1 MYKYNPFIMQN
12 IRANT
17 LIIGANNNPINKKVR
32 LNADFSIN
40 YKKNSI
46 IICSFI
52 EKQLCLHGKFLR
64 YLRSNGKN
72 HIINNYVKGN
82 ENERLFTFLF
92 FKFINLKFS
101 IMNKKFL
108 SVILFSAL
116 MVGTAG
122 TFTSCKDYDDDIEN
136 LQGQIT
142 SNKDAIAALESQIK
156 SGEWVSSV
164 TSTTNG
170 IVVTLGNGTSYT
182 ITNGEK
188 GEAGKDGVTPK
199 IAVNNDKI
207 QVSYDNGT
215 TWTDLISL
223 EDLKGEAGDAA
234 ATPTFSVGED
244 GHIYV
249 QYGEDGEKTD
259 LGVSTGGIYYVE
271 DGVKLTIHIP
281 NKDGEYE
288 DIVLPRAASISSIK
302 AVTVSSA
309 AVLSEGAD
317 IELTYGKAADN
328 GKYFDGTAFK
338 KGDILLPSKEAKNV
352 ISAQVNPTIADA
364 TVYNFYLA
372 NSKGSSIFTLSE
384 ATPNM
389 TEEPL
394 TRVATANKGIY
405 DMGITFV
412 SGVTEAQIKAA
423 KGAYAIATKDAYDNE
438 VLSSYDVTVDV
449 KAATTTTLDVTAT
462 TQEVEI
468 NKELD
473 LNDCVDMK
481 NVIDVQYYFATNQT
495 AAVDAAKATITGT
508 KIKGEVA
515 NKTVVVSVKYLTY
528 DGEVKDATK
537 TITVKFINPAT
548 ENAFT
553 QTLVLNADASK
564 NVLTFDVTSLI
575 GNTTSSAPSFFT
587 NIGNAKFTAAAK
599 DKNSNTD
606 KAKGDDAVGITAP
619 VAVAT
624 ADASTTP
631 NGYYKHTLTYRVNNA
646 TVIPGTYEAELTYGS
661 SPVNTVKL
669 TLIVEEN
676 VASYDFKPLDLYFT
690 GTNATAYGTPANSKI
705 TYNLKGL
712 FGITTWDNIAFTE
725 TVPENYK
732 DADGIQWTAN
742 AWLADAT
749 SGGITV
755 DKVATKNE
763 AAKTGNFGGAYEA
776 RSLKAT
782 YTPYANKNL
791 TATAYDFTLT
801 IKSSVFEGSLNYVK
815 KVKNEY
821 VTGDNKTIN
830 VAAAN
835 AKATL
840 KAEEI
845 RGITKTNVIYFG
857 NSHLTDA
864 YVASVSVALEGD
876 AAKQY
881 LDLAGDFT
889 NDDVTITPKANV
901 TIPGDGKTV
910 TCYVRVSVVDEWG
923 KTKTVDVPV
932 VLQ

>member
-1 MYKYNPFIMQN
+1 
-12 IRANT
+12 
-17 LIIGANNNPINKKVR
+17 
-32 LNADFSIN
+32 
-40 YKKNSI
+40 
-46 IICSFI
+46 
-52 EKQLCLHGKFLR
+52 
-64 YLRSNGKN
+64 
-72 HIINNYVKGN
+72 
-82 ENERLFTFLF
+82 
-92 FKFINLKFS
+92 
-101 IMNKKFL
+101 MNKKFL
-108 SVILFSAL
+108 SAILFGAL
-116 MVGTAG
+116 MVSSTGV
-122 TFTSCKDYDDDIEN
+122 FVSCKDYDDDIEN

-142 SNKDAIAALESQIK
+142 DNATAIAALESQIK
-156 SGEWVSSV
+156 SGEWVSGV

-188 GEAGKDGVTPK
+188 GEAGKDGMTPK

-302 AVTVSSA
+302 AVTVSST
-309 AVLSEGAD
+309 AVLLEGAN
-317 IELTYGKAADN
+317 IELTYGKATDN

-394 TRVATANKGIY
+394 TTTRVATANKGIY

-412 SGVTEAQIKAA
+412 SGVTEAQIRAA

-438 VLSSYDVTVDV
+438 VLSSYDVTVGV
-449 KAATTTTLDVTAT
+449 KEAGTTTLDVTATT

-528 DGEVKDATK
+528 NGEVKDATK

-575 GNTTSSAPSFFT
+575 GNTTSNASKFFT
-587 NIGNAKFTAAAK
+587 NIGDAKFTAAAK
-599 DKNSNTD
+599 DKNSDTN
-606 KAKGDDAVGITAP
+606 KAKGDVAVGITTP
-619 VAVAT
+619 TDVAT
-624 ADASTTP
+624 ANASTTP
-631 NGYYKHTLTYRVNNA
+631 NGYYKHTLTYKVNNT
-646 TVIPGTYEAELTYGS
+646 TVIPGTYEAELTYGT

-669 TLIVEEN
+669 TLIVKEN
-676 VASYDFKPLDLYFT
+676 VASYNFKPLDLYFA
-690 GTNATAYGTPANSKI
+690 GNNATAYGTPNKNNI
-705 TYNLKGL
+705 TYNLTGL
-712 FGITTWDNIAFTE
+712 FGVTDWSNVTFTE
-725 TVPENYK
+725 TVPEAYE
-732 DADGIQWTAN
+732 DADGIKWSAN
-742 AWLADAT
+742 KWLQ
-749 SGGITV
+749 SGENAKLGDIVV
-755 DKVATKNE
+755 DKVASKDTD
-763 AAKTGNFGGAYEA
+763 AKTGNFGGAYEA
-776 RSLKAT
+776 RALKAT
-782 YTPYANKNL
+782 YAPYNNKNL
-791 TATAYDFTLT
+791 TATEYDFTLT
-801 IKSSVFEGSLNYVK
+801 VKSAVFEGSLDYVK
-815 KVKNEY
+815 AVKDNKGNTTY
-821 VTGDNKTIN
+821 TTGDPKTIK
-830 VAAAN
+830 VAEAG
-835 AKATL
+835 AKAVL
-840 KAEEI
+840 KATEI
-845 RGITKTNVIYFG
+845 RGVTKTGIIYFG
-857 NSHLTDA
+857 TENLEKAH
-864 YVASVSVALEGD
+864 VVSVSVALEGD
-876 AAKQY
+876 NAKQY
-881 LDLAGDFT
+881 LEAVANNFT
-889 NDDVTITPKANV
+889 QDITITPKADV
-901 TIPGDGKTV
+901 TIPADGKSV
-910 TCYVRVSVVDEWG
+910 TCYVRVSVLDAWG

-932 VLQ
+932 VLK

>member
-1 MYKYNPFIMQN
+1 
-12 IRANT
+12 
-17 LIIGANNNPINKKVR
+17 
-32 LNADFSIN
+32 
-40 YKKNSI
+40 
-46 IICSFI
+46 
-52 EKQLCLHGKFLR
+52 
-64 YLRSNGKN
+64 
-72 HIINNYVKGN
+72 
-82 ENERLFTFLF
+82 
-92 FKFINLKFS
+92 
-101 IMNKKFL
+101 MNKKFL

-122 TFTSCKDYDDDIEN
+122 TFTSCKDYDDDIDN
-136 LQGQIT
+136 LQEQIT

-164 TSTTNG
+164 TSTDNG
-170 IVVTLGNGTSYT
+170 IVVTLGNGTSYP

-188 GEAGKDGVTPK
+188 GEAGKDGMTPK
-199 IAVNNDKI
+199 IAVNNGKI

-234 ATPTFSVGED
+234 ATPIFSVGED

-249 QYGEDGEKTD
+249 QYGEAGEKKD

-271 DGVKLTIHIP
+271 DGAKLTIHIP
-281 NKDGEYE
+281 NKDGEYK
-288 DIVLPRAASISSIK
+288 DIVLPRAAAISSIK
-302 AVTVSSA
+302 AVTIDTDA
-309 AVLSEGAD
+309 KLTDGAS
-317 IELTYGKAADN
+317 IELAYGKAAAD

-338 KGDILLPSKEAKNV
+338 EGDILLPSKEAKNV

-372 NSKGSSIFTLSE
+372 NSKGYSIFNLAA

-389 TEEPL
+389 TEGAL
-394 TRVATANKGIY
+394 TRTATANKGVY
-405 DMGITFV
+405 DMGITFID
-412 SGVTEAQIKAA
+412 GVTAAQIDKA

-449 KAATTTTLDVTAT
+449 KEATTTTLDVTATT

-473 LNDCVDMK
+473 LNDCVDME

-528 DGEVKDATK
+528 NGEVKDATK
-537 TITVKFINPAT
+537 TITVRFINPAT

-575 GNTTSSAPSFFT
+575 GNTTSNASSFFT
-587 NIGNAKFTAAAK
+587 NIGDAKFTAAAK
-599 DKNSNTD
+599 DKNSDTD
-606 KAKGDDAVGITAP
+606 KAKGDVAVGITAP
-619 VAVAT
+619 TAVVT
-624 ADASTTP
+624 ANASTTP
-631 NGYYKHTLTYRVNNA
+631 NGYYKHTLTYTVDNA

-690 GTNATAYGTPANSKI
+690 GTNATAYGTPDVANSKI

-712 FGITTWDNIAFTE
+712 FGITTWANIAFTE
-725 TVPENYK
+725 TVPESYK

-749 SGGITV
+749 SGDITV

-776 RSLKAT
+776 RSLKAI

-815 KVKNEY
+815 KVVTKNDEDEIIKTEY
-821 VTGDNKTIN
+821 VAGDNKTIN

-857 NSHLTDA
+857 NSNLTNA

>member
-1 MYKYNPFIMQN
+1 
-12 IRANT
+12 
-17 LIIGANNNPINKKVR
+17 
-32 LNADFSIN
+32 
-40 YKKNSI
+40 
-46 IICSFI
+46 
-52 EKQLCLHGKFLR
+52 
-64 YLRSNGKN
+64 
-72 HIINNYVKGN
+72 
-82 ENERLFTFLF
+82 
-92 FKFINLKFS
+92 
-101 IMNKKFL
+101 
-108 SVILFSAL
+108 
-116 MVGTAG
+116 MVSSTGV
-122 TFTSCKDYDDDIEN
+122 FVSCKDYDDDIEN

-142 SNKDAIAALESQIK
+142 DNATAIAALESQIK
-156 SGEWVSSV
+156 SGEWVSGV

-188 GEAGKDGVTPK
+188 GEAGKDGMTPK

-302 AVTVSSA
+302 AVTVSST

-317 IELTYGKAADN
+317 IKLTYGKAADN

-389 TEEPL
+389 TEKPL
-394 TRVATANKGIY
+394 TTTRVATANKGIY

-423 KGAYAIATKDAYDNE
+423 EGAYAIATKDAYDNE
-438 VLSSYDVTVDV
+438 VLSSYDVTVGV
-449 KAATTTTLDVTAT
+449 TEAKTTTLDVTATT

-473 LNDCVDMK
+473 LNDWVDMK

-515 NKTVVVSVKYLTY
+515 NKTVVVSVKYLTN
-528 DGEVKDATK
+528 DGKVKDATK

-553 QTLVLNADASK
+553 QTLVLNAEASK

-575 GNTTSSAPSFFT
+575 GNTTSNASKFFT
-587 NIGNAKFTAAAK
+587 NIGDAKFTAAAK
-599 DKNSNTD
+599 DKNLS
-606 KAKGDDAVGITAP
+606 
-619 VAVAT
+619 
-624 ADASTTP
+624 
-631 NGYYKHTLTYRVNNA
+631 
-646 TVIPGTYEAELTYGS
+646 
-661 SPVNTVKL
+661 
-669 TLIVEEN
+669 LIH
-676 VASYDFKPLDLYFT
+676 
-690 GTNATAYGTPANSKI
+690 I
-705 TYNLKGL
+705 
-712 FGITTWDNIAFTE
+712 
-725 TVPENYK
+725 
-732 DADGIQWTAN
+732 
-742 AWLADAT
+742 
-749 SGGITV
+749 
-755 DKVATKNE
+755 
-763 AAKTGNFGGAYEA
+763 
-776 RSLKAT
+776 
-782 YTPYANKNL
+782 
-791 TATAYDFTLT
+791 
-801 IKSSVFEGSLNYVK
+801 
-815 KVKNEY
+815 
-821 VTGDNKTIN
+821 
-830 VAAAN
+830 
-835 AKATL
+835 
-840 KAEEI
+840 
-845 RGITKTNVIYFG
+845 
-857 NSHLTDA
+857 
-864 YVASVSVALEGD
+864 
-876 AAKQY
+876 
-881 LDLAGDFT
+881 
-889 NDDVTITPKANV
+889 
-901 TIPGDGKTV
+901 
-910 TCYVRVSVVDEWG
+910 
-923 KTKTVDVPV
+923 
-932 VLQ
+932 

>member
-1 MYKYNPFIMQN
+1 
-12 IRANT
+12 
-17 LIIGANNNPINKKVR
+17 
-32 LNADFSIN
+32 
-40 YKKNSI
+40 
-46 IICSFI
+46 
-52 EKQLCLHGKFLR
+52 
-64 YLRSNGKN
+64 
-72 HIINNYVKGN
+72 
-82 ENERLFTFLF
+82 
-92 FKFINLKFS
+92 
-101 IMNKKFL
+101 MNKKFL

-394 TRVATANKGIY
+394 TRVATAN
-405 DMGITFV
+405 
-412 SGVTEAQIKAA
+412 
-423 KGAYAIATKDAYDNE
+423 
-438 VLSSYDVTVDV
+438 
-449 KAATTTTLDVTAT
+449 
-462 TQEVEI
+462 
-468 NKELD
+468 
-473 LNDCVDMK
+473 
-481 NVIDVQYYFATNQT
+481 
-495 AAVDAAKATITGT
+495 
-508 KIKGEVA
+508 
-515 NKTVVVSVKYLTY
+515 
-528 DGEVKDATK
+528 
-537 TITVKFINPAT
+537 
-548 ENAFT
+548 
-553 QTLVLNADASK
+553 
-564 NVLTFDVTSLI
+564 
-575 GNTTSSAPSFFT
+575 
-587 NIGNAKFTAAAK
+587 
-599 DKNSNTD
+599 
-606 KAKGDDAVGITAP
+606 
-619 VAVAT
+619 
-624 ADASTTP
+624 
-631 NGYYKHTLTYRVNNA
+631 
-646 TVIPGTYEAELTYGS
+646 
-661 SPVNTVKL
+661 
-669 TLIVEEN
+669 
-676 VASYDFKPLDLYFT
+676 
-690 GTNATAYGTPANSKI
+690 
-705 TYNLKGL
+705 
-712 FGITTWDNIAFTE
+712 
-725 TVPENYK
+725 
-732 DADGIQWTAN
+732 
-742 AWLADAT
+742 
-749 SGGITV
+749 
-755 DKVATKNE
+755 
-763 AAKTGNFGGAYEA
+763 
-776 RSLKAT
+776 
-782 YTPYANKNL
+782 
-791 TATAYDFTLT
+791 
-801 IKSSVFEGSLNYVK
+801 
-815 KVKNEY
+815 
-821 VTGDNKTIN
+821 
-830 VAAAN
+830 
-835 AKATL
+835 
-840 KAEEI
+840 
-845 RGITKTNVIYFG
+845 
-857 NSHLTDA
+857 
-864 YVASVSVALEGD
+864 
-876 AAKQY
+876 
-881 LDLAGDFT
+881 
-889 NDDVTITPKANV
+889 
-901 TIPGDGKTV
+901 
-910 TCYVRVSVVDEWG
+910 RVSMIW
-923 KTKTVDVPV
+923 
-932 VLQ
+932 VLLL

>member
-438 VLSSYDVTVDV
+438 VLSSYDVTVNV

-725 TVPENYK
+725 TVPESYK

>member
-1 MYKYNPFIMQN
+1 
-12 IRANT
+12 
-17 LIIGANNNPINKKVR
+17 
-32 LNADFSIN
+32 
-40 YKKNSI
+40 
-46 IICSFI
+46 
-52 EKQLCLHGKFLR
+52 
-64 YLRSNGKN
+64 
-72 HIINNYVKGN
+72 
-82 ENERLFTFLF
+82 
-92 FKFINLKFS
+92 
-101 IMNKKFL
+101 MNKKFL

-170 IVVTLGNGTSYT
+170 IVVTLGNRTSYT

-438 VLSSYDVTVDV
+438 VLSSYDVTVNV

-725 TVPENYK
+725 TVPESYK

>member
-1 MYKYNPFIMQN
+1 M
-12 IRANT
+12 
-17 LIIGANNNPINKKVR
+17 
-32 LNADFSIN
+32 
-40 YKKNSI
+40 
-46 IICSFI
+46 
-52 EKQLCLHGKFLR
+52 
-64 YLRSNGKN
+64 
-72 HIINNYVKGN
+72 
-82 ENERLFTFLF
+82 
-92 FKFINLKFS
+92 
-101 IMNKKFL
+101 
-108 SVILFSAL
+108 
-116 MVGTAG
+116 
-122 TFTSCKDYDDDIEN
+122 
-136 LQGQIT
+136 
-142 SNKDAIAALESQIK
+142 
-156 SGEWVSSV
+156 SSV
-164 TSTTNG
+164 TSTDNG
-170 IVVTLGNGTSYT
+170 IVVTLGNGTSYP

-199 IAVNNDKI
+199 IAVNNGKI

-234 ATPTFSVGED
+234 ATPIFSVGED

-249 QYGEDGEKTD
+249 QYGEEGEKKD

-271 DGVKLTIHIP
+271 DGAKLTIHIP
-281 NKDGEYE
+281 NKDGEYK

-302 AVTVSSA
+302 AVTVSST

-317 IELTYGKAADN
+317 IDLTYGKAADN

-394 TRVATANKGIY
+394 TTRVATANKGIY

-449 KAATTTTLDVTAT
+449 KAATTTTLNVTATT

-473 LNDCVDMK
+473 LNDCVDME
-481 NVIDVQYYFATNQT
+481 NVIDVQYYFATGQT

-553 QTLVLNADASK
+553 QTLVLNADDSK

-575 GNTTSSAPSFFT
+575 GNTASSASNFFT
-587 NIGNAKFTAAAK
+587 IGDAKFTAAAK
-599 DKNSNTD
+599 DKNSDTN
-606 KAKGDDAVGITAP
+606 KAKGDVAVGITAP
-619 VAVAT
+619 AAVIT
-624 ADASTTP
+624 ANASTTP
-631 NGYYKHTLTYRVNNA
+631 NGYYKHTLTYTVNKA

-690 GTNATAYGTPANSKI
+690 GTNATAYGTPDVANSKI
-705 TYNLKGL
+705 TYDLKGL
-712 FGITTWDNIAFTE
+712 FGITTWANIAFTE
-725 TVPENYK
+725 TVPESYK

-749 SGGITV
+749 SGKITV

-801 IKSSVFEGSLNYVK
+801 IKSSVFEGSLDYVK
-815 KVKNEY
+815 AVKDSKGNITGY
-821 VTGDNKTIN
+821 VAGDNKTIN

-857 NSHLTDA
+857 NSNWTNA

-889 NDDVTITPKANV
+889 NDNVTITPKANV

>member
-1 MYKYNPFIMQN
+1 
-12 IRANT
+12 
-17 LIIGANNNPINKKVR
+17 LIQDG
-32 LNADFSIN
+32 S
-40 YKKNSI
+40 
-46 IICSFI
+46 
-52 EKQLCLHGKFLR
+52 R

-725 TVPENYK
+725 TVPESYK

>member
-1 MYKYNPFIMQN
+1 
-12 IRANT
+12 
-17 LIIGANNNPINKKVR
+17 
-32 LNADFSIN
+32 
-40 YKKNSI
+40 
-46 IICSFI
+46 
-52 EKQLCLHGKFLR
+52 
-64 YLRSNGKN
+64 
-72 HIINNYVKGN
+72 
-82 ENERLFTFLF
+82 
-92 FKFINLKFS
+92 
-101 IMNKKFL
+101 MNKKFL

-122 TFTSCKDYDDDIEN
+122 TFTSCKDYDDDIDN
-136 LQGQIT
+136 LQEQIT

-164 TSTTNG
+164 TSTDNG
-170 IVVTLGNGTSYT
+170 IVVTLGNGTSYP

-199 IAVNNDKI
+199 IAVNNGKI

-234 ATPTFSVGED
+234 ATPIFSVGED

-249 QYGEDGEKTD
+249 QYGEEGEKKD

-271 DGVKLTIHIP
+271 DGAKLTIHIP
-281 NKDGEYE
+281 NKDGEYK

-302 AVTVSSA
+302 AVTVSST

-317 IELTYGKAADN
+317 IDLTYGKAADN

-394 TRVATANKGIY
+394 TTRVATANKGIY

-449 KAATTTTLDVTAT
+449 KAATTTTLNVTATT

-473 LNDCVDMK
+473 LNDCVDME
-481 NVIDVQYYFATNQT
+481 NVIDVQYYFATGQT

-553 QTLVLNADASK
+553 QTLVLNADDSK

-575 GNTTSSAPSFFT
+575 GNTASSASNFFT
-587 NIGNAKFTAAAK
+587 IGDAKFTAAAK
-599 DKNSNTD
+599 DKNSDTN
-606 KAKGDDAVGITAP
+606 KAKGDVAVGITAP
-619 VAVAT
+619 AAVIT
-624 ADASTTP
+624 ANASTTP
-631 NGYYKHTLTYRVNNA
+631 NGYYKHTLTYTVNKA

-690 GTNATAYGTPANSKI
+690 GTNATAYGTPDVANSKI
-705 TYNLKGL
+705 TYDLKGL
-712 FGITTWDNIAFTE
+712 FGITTWANIAFTE
-725 TVPENYK
+725 TVPESYK

-749 SGGITV
+749 SGKITV

-815 KVKNEY
+815 KVVTKNDQGEIIKTEY

-845 RGITKTNVIYFG
+845 RGITKTNVIYSG
-857 NSHLTDA
+857 NSNWTNA

-889 NDDVTITPKANV
+889 DNDVTITPKANV

>member
-1 MYKYNPFIMQN
+1 
-12 IRANT
+12 
-17 LIIGANNNPINKKVR
+17 
-32 LNADFSIN
+32 
-40 YKKNSI
+40 
-46 IICSFI
+46 
-52 EKQLCLHGKFLR
+52 
-64 YLRSNGKN
+64 
-72 HIINNYVKGN
+72 
-82 ENERLFTFLF
+82 
-92 FKFINLKFS
+92 
-101 IMNKKFL
+101 MNKKFL

-438 VLSSYDVTVDV
+438 VLSSYDVTVGV

-725 TVPENYK
+725 TVPESYK

-857 NSHLTDA
+857 NSHLTGA

>member
-1 MYKYNPFIMQN
+1 
-12 IRANT
+12 
-17 LIIGANNNPINKKVR
+17 
-32 LNADFSIN
+32 
-40 YKKNSI
+40 
-46 IICSFI
+46 
-52 EKQLCLHGKFLR
+52 
-64 YLRSNGKN
+64 
-72 HIINNYVKGN
+72 
-82 ENERLFTFLF
+82 
-92 FKFINLKFS
+92 
-101 IMNKKFL
+101 MNKKFL

-170 IVVTLGNGTSYT
+170 IVVTLGNRTSYT

-302 AVTVSSA
+302 AVTVSSDT
-309 AVLSEGAD
+309 VLSEGAD

-389 TEEPL
+389 TEKPL

-438 VLSSYDVTVDV
+438 VLSSYDVTVKV
-449 KAATTTTLDVTAT
+449 KEAKTTTLDVTAT

-481 NVIDVQYYFATNQT
+481 KVIDVQYYFATNQT

-553 QTLVLNADASK
+553 QTLVLNADTSK

-725 TVPENYK
+725 TVPESYK

>member
-1 MYKYNPFIMQN
+1 
-12 IRANT
+12 
-17 LIIGANNNPINKKVR
+17 
-32 LNADFSIN
+32 
-40 YKKNSI
+40 
-46 IICSFI
+46 
-52 EKQLCLHGKFLR
+52 
-64 YLRSNGKN
+64 
-72 HIINNYVKGN
+72 
-82 ENERLFTFLF
+82 
-92 FKFINLKFS
+92 
-101 IMNKKFL
+101 MNKKFL

-170 IVVTLGNGTSYT
+170 IVVTLGNRTSYT

-302 AVTVSSA
+302 AVTVSSDT
-309 AVLSEGAD
+309 VLSEGAD

-438 VLSSYDVTVDV
+438 VLSSYDVTVNV
-449 KAATTTTLDVTAT
+449 KTATTTTLDVTAT

-725 TVPENYK
+725 TVPESYK

>member
-1 MYKYNPFIMQN
+1 
-12 IRANT
+12 
-17 LIIGANNNPINKKVR
+17 
-32 LNADFSIN
+32 
-40 YKKNSI
+40 
-46 IICSFI
+46 
-52 EKQLCLHGKFLR
+52 
-64 YLRSNGKN
+64 
-72 HIINNYVKGN
+72 
-82 ENERLFTFLF
+82 
-92 FKFINLKFS
+92 
-101 IMNKKFL
+101 
-108 SVILFSAL
+108 
-116 MVGTAG
+116 
-122 TFTSCKDYDDDIEN
+122 
-136 LQGQIT
+136 
-142 SNKDAIAALESQIK
+142 
-156 SGEWVSSV
+156 
-164 TSTTNG
+164 
-170 IVVTLGNGTSYT
+170 
-182 ITNGEK
+182 
-188 GEAGKDGVTPK
+188 
-199 IAVNNDKI
+199 
-207 QVSYDNGT
+207 
-215 TWTDLISL
+215 
-223 EDLKGEAGDAA
+223 
-234 ATPTFSVGED
+234 
-244 GHIYV
+244 
-249 QYGEDGEKTD
+249 
-259 LGVSTGGIYYVE
+259 
-271 DGVKLTIHIP
+271 
-281 NKDGEYE
+281 
-288 DIVLPRAASISSIK
+288 
-302 AVTVSSA
+302 
-309 AVLSEGAD
+309 
-317 IELTYGKAADN
+317 
-328 GKYFDGTAFK
+328 
-338 KGDILLPSKEAKNV
+338 
-352 ISAQVNPTIADA
+352 
-364 TVYNFYLA
+364 
-372 NSKGSSIFTLSE
+372 
-384 ATPNM
+384 M

-725 TVPENYK
+725 TVPESYK

-749 SGGITV
+749 LGGITV

-857 NSHLTDA
+857 NSRLTDA

>member
-1 MYKYNPFIMQN
+1 
-12 IRANT
+12 
-17 LIIGANNNPINKKVR
+17 LIQDG
-32 LNADFSIN
+32 S
-40 YKKNSI
+40 
-46 IICSFI
+46 
-52 EKQLCLHGKFLR
+52 R

-438 VLSSYDVTVDV
+438 VLSSYDVTVNV

-725 TVPENYK
+725 TVPESYK

>member
-1 MYKYNPFIMQN
+1 MELTRF
-12 IRANT
+12 
-17 LIIGANNNPINKKVR
+17 
-32 LNADFSIN
+32 
-40 YKKNSI
+40 
-46 IICSFI
+46 
-52 EKQLCLHGKFLR
+52 H

-116 MVGTAG
+116 MLGTAG

-449 KAATTTTLDVTAT
+449 KAATTTTLDVTVT

-725 TVPENYK
+725 TVPESYK